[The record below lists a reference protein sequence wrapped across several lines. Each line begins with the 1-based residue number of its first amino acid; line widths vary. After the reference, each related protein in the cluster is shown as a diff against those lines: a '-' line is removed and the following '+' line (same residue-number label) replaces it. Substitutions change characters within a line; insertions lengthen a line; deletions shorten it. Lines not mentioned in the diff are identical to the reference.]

1 MQFSTFQQDL
11 NTWQGSSLIFGIV
24 EEDLKNQLQKIDF
37 IIDSKLLQE
46 KINQKKF
53 KGEKGK
59 ILNFDFFDQR
69 LQTLKIIGLGESKN
83 IKSNDIKN
91 SLADVVRKSADKEE
105 KISILFP
112 WELINSPEEIQS
124 FGESARLSAY
134 KDNRFN
140 SKRDDKK
147 VLKEIEF
154 LNLNKFKNINF
165 NETKYICE
173 GVELARRL
181 VAAPPNS
188 LTPLEMSIQASK
200 IAKDHGLEIKILEKN
215 ECEDLGMGAYLA
227 VAKGSD
233 LEPKFIHLT
242 LKSKSPVKEKI
253 ALVGKGLT
261 FDSGGYNLKVG
272 ASQIEMMKYDMGG
285 SAAVLGAA
293 KALGAIK
300 PDGLE
305 IHFIVAACENM
316 INGSAV
322 HPGDVIKASNGK
334 TIEINNTDAEG
345 RLTLADALTYASNL
359 KPDSIIDL
367 ATLTGAI
374 VVALGNDVAGFWTNN
389 NMMAKELKTASS
401 QAGEELWQ
409 MPLQKSYK
417 DGLKSHIADM
427 KNTGPRAGG
436 SITAALFLEEFFD
449 KNIKWAHIDI
459 AGTCWTDKNKG
470 VHPSGATGYGVKTLV
485 QWIKIKDEMKNN
497 YSDQTLIDLAFSFH
511 NLSNC

>member
-1 MQFSTFQQDL
+1 MHLSIFQQNL
-11 NTWQGSSLIFGIV
+11 NSWQGTSLIFGIF
-24 EEDLKNQLQKIDF
+24 EEDIKSQLEKIEF
-37 IIDSKLLQE
+37 IIDPKLLLE

-59 ILNFDFFDQR
+59 SINFDFIDQK
-69 LQTLKIIGLGESKN
+69 LQNLTIIGIGEASN
-83 IKSNDIKN
+83 VNNNDIRN
-91 SLADVVRKSADKEE
+91 QIANIVRKSIDKYK
-105 KISILFP
+105 KISILLP
-112 WELINSPEEIQS
+112 SELINSQKKIS
-124 FGESARLSAY
+124 ALGESVRLSAY

-140 SKRDDKK
+140 NQRTEQNL
-147 VLKEIEF
+147 LKEIEF
-154 LNLNKFKNINF
+154 LNLDKFKNF
-165 NETKYICE
+165 SFKETEYICE

-181 VAAPPNS
+181 VAAPPNK
-188 LTPLEMSIQASK
+188 LTPLEMSLEASQ
-200 IAKDHGLEIKILEKN
+200 IANEHGLEIKILGKE
-215 ECEDLGMGAYLA
+215 ECENLGMGAYLA

-233 LEPKFIHLT
+233 LDPKFIHLT
-242 LKSKSPVKEKI
+242 LKSNSPIKEKI

-293 KALGAIK
+293 KVLGAIK
-300 PDGLE
+300 PEGLE

-322 HPGDVIKASNGK
+322 HPGDVVTASNGK

-345 RLTLADALTYASNL
+345 RLTLADALFYASNL

-374 VVALGNDVAGFWTNN
+374 VIALGNDVAGFWSNN
-389 NMMAKELKTASS
+389 DQLAKDLLNASS
-401 QAGEELWQ
+401 ESGEGLWQ

-449 KNIKWAHIDI
+449 KDIKWAHIDI
-459 AGTCWTDKNKG
+459 AGTCWTDKDKG
-470 VHPSGATGYGVKTLV
+470 INPSGATGFGVKTLV
-485 QWIKIKDEMKNN
+485 EWIKNKKEK
-497 YSDQTLIDLAFSFH
+497 YQ
-511 NLSNC
+511 

>member
-1 MQFSTFQQDL
+1 MKFSTFLQDL
-11 NTWQGSSLIFGIV
+11 NTWQGSTLIFGIV
-24 EEDLKNQLQKIDF
+24 EEDLKSQLEKIDF

-83 IKSNDIKN
+83 INVNDIKN
-91 SLADVVRKSADKEE
+91 SLADVIRKSADKEE

-112 WELINSPEEIQS
+112 WELINSQEEIKS

-154 LNLNKFKNINF
+154 LNLKKFKNVSF
-165 NETKYICE
+165 NETEYICE

-188 LTPLEMSIQASK
+188 LTPQEMSIQASK

-233 LEPKFIHLT
+233 LDPKFIHLT

-389 NMMAKELKTASS
+389 NMMAKDLKIASS

-449 KNIKWAHIDI
+449 RNIKWAHIDI

-470 VHPSGATGYGVKTLV
+470 INPSGATGYGVKTLV
-485 QWIKIKDEMKNN
+485 QWIKNKI
-497 YSDQTLIDLAFSFH
+497 
-511 NLSNC
+511 

>member
-37 IIDSKLLQE
+37 IIDSKLLLE

-83 IKSNDIKN
+83 INSNDIKN
-91 SLADVVRKSADKEE
+91 SLADVIRKSSDKEE

-165 NETKYICE
+165 NETEYICE

-389 NMMAKELKTASS
+389 NMMAKDLKTASS

-449 KNIKWAHIDI
+449 KDIKWAHIDI

-470 VHPSGATGYGVKTLV
+470 IHPSGATGYGVKTLV
-485 QWIKIKDEMKNN
+485 QWIKNKR
-497 YSDQTLIDLAFSFH
+497 
-511 NLSNC
+511 

>member
-37 IIDSKLLQE
+37 IIDSKLLLE

-83 IKSNDIKN
+83 INSNYIKN

-165 NETKYICE
+165 NETEYICE

-389 NMMAKELKTASS
+389 NMMAKDLKTASS

-470 VHPSGATGYGVKTLV
+470 IHPSGATGYGVKTLV
-485 QWIKIKDEMKNN
+485 QWIKNKR
-497 YSDQTLIDLAFSFH
+497 
-511 NLSNC
+511 

>member
-24 EEDLKNQLQKIDF
+24 EEDLKNQLQKIDL
-37 IIDSKLLQE
+37 IIDSKLLLE

-69 LQTLKIIGLGESKN
+69 LQNLKIIGLGESKN
-83 IKSNDIKN
+83 INSNDIKN
-91 SLADVVRKSADKEE
+91 SLADVIRKSSDKEE

-154 LNLNKFKNINF
+154 LNLNKFKNIDF
-165 NETKYICE
+165 NETEYICE

-242 LKSKSPVKEKI
+242 LKSKRPVKEKI

-389 NMMAKELKTASS
+389 NMMAKDLKTASS

-470 VHPSGATGYGVKTLV
+470 IHPSGATGYGVKTLV
-485 QWIKIKDEMKNN
+485 QWVKNKR
-497 YSDQTLIDLAFSFH
+497 
-511 NLSNC
+511 

>member
-83 IKSNDIKN
+83 INSNDIKN
-91 SLADVVRKSADKEE
+91 SLADVIRKSSDKEE

-112 WELINSPEEIQS
+112 WELINSQEEIQS

-140 SKRDDKK
+140 SKRDEKK

-165 NETKYICE
+165 NETEYICE

-389 NMMAKELKTASS
+389 NMMAKDLKTASS

-470 VHPSGATGYGVKTLV
+470 IHPSGATGYGVKTLV
-485 QWIKIKDEMKNN
+485 QWIKNKR
-497 YSDQTLIDLAFSFH
+497 
-511 NLSNC
+511 

>member
-11 NTWQGSSLIFGIV
+11 NTWQGSTLIFGIV

-37 IIDSKLLQE
+37 IIDSKLLLE

-69 LQTLKIIGLGESKN
+69 LQTLKIIGFGESKN

-91 SLADVVRKSADKEE
+91 SLADVIRKSSDKEE

-165 NETKYICE
+165 NETEYICE

-389 NMMAKELKTASS
+389 NMMASDLKTASS

-470 VHPSGATGYGVKTLV
+470 VHPSGATGYGVRTLV
-485 QWIKIKDEMKNN
+485 QWIKNKR
-497 YSDQTLIDLAFSFH
+497 
-511 NLSNC
+511 

>member
-1 MQFSTFQQDL
+1 MQFSIFKKNLD
-11 NTWQGSSLIFGIV
+11 NWQGNSLIFGIFD
-24 EEDLKNQLQKIDF
+24 EEIESQLENIKF
-37 IIDSKLLQE
+37 IIDPKILIK
-46 KINQKKF
+46 KINKKKF
-53 KGEKGK
+53 KGEKGQ
-59 ILNFDFFDQR
+59 ILNLEFLNQK
-69 LQTLKIIGLGESKN
+69 LETLIIFGLGKSTTIEINDVQSYLAKIIRTT
-83 IKSNDIKN
+83 
-91 SLADVVRKSADKEE
+91 VDKDE
-105 KISILFP
+105 KISILLP
-112 WELINSPEEIQS
+112 SELINSKEEIRS
-124 FGESARLSAY
+124 YVESARLSAY

-140 SKRDDKK
+140 SKRDEKK
-147 VLKEIEF
+147 ILQEIEF
-154 LNLNKFKNINF
+154 LNLNKFENISF
-165 NETKYICE
+165 DETEYLCE

-188 LTPLEMSIQASK
+188 LTPLEMSIEATK
-200 IAKDHGLEIKILEKN
+200 IAKEHGLEIKILEKN
-215 ECEDLGMGAYLA
+215 ECEDLGMGAFLA

-242 LKSKSPVKEKI
+242 LKSKSPIKEKI

-389 NMMAKELKTASS
+389 NMMAKDLKTASS

-470 VHPSGATGYGVKTLV
+470 IHPSGATGYGVKTLV
-485 QWIKIKDEMKNN
+485 QWIKNKR
-497 YSDQTLIDLAFSFH
+497 
-511 NLSNC
+511 

>member
-37 IIDSKLLQE
+37 IIDSKLLLE

-69 LQTLKIIGLGESKN
+69 LQTLKIIGLGERKN
-83 IKSNDIKN
+83 INSNDIKN
-91 SLADVVRKSADKEE
+91 SLADVIRKSSDKEE
-105 KISILFP
+105 KISILLP

-165 NETKYICE
+165 NETEYICE

-389 NMMAKELKTASS
+389 NMMAKDLKTASS

-449 KNIKWAHIDI
+449 RNIKWAHIDI
-459 AGTCWTDKNKG
+459 AGTCWTDKSKG
-470 VHPSGATGYGVKTLV
+470 IHPSGATGYGVKTLV
-485 QWIKIKDEMKNN
+485 QWIKNKR
-497 YSDQTLIDLAFSFH
+497 
-511 NLSNC
+511 

>member
-1 MQFSTFQQDL
+1 MQFSTFQKNL
-11 NTWQGSSLIFGIV
+11 NAWQGNSLIFGII
-24 EEDLKNQLQKIDF
+24 EEDIKTQLEKIEF
-37 IIDSKLLQE
+37 IIDSKLLLE

-53 KGEKGK
+53 KGEKGET
-59 ILNFDFFDQR
+59 LNFEFLDQK
-69 LQTLKIIGLGESKN
+69 LENLTIIGLGKAKN
-83 IKSNDIKN
+83 IYTNHFRN
-91 SLADVVRKSADKEE
+91 SLANIIRKFVDKNE
-105 KISILFP
+105 KISLLLP
-112 WELINSPEEIQS
+112 WELINSEQEIKS
-124 FGESARLSAY
+124 IGELVRLSAY

-140 SKRDDKK
+140 SKRDEKK

-154 LNLNKFKNINF
+154 LNLNKFENISF
-165 NETKYICE
+165 KETEHICE

-188 LTPLEMSIQASK
+188 LTPLELSIEASK
-200 IAKDHGLEIKILEKN
+200 IAKDHGLEIKILEKK

-233 LEPKFIHLT
+233 LDPKFIHLT
-242 LKSKSPVKEKI
+242 LNSKSPAKEKI

-300 PDGLE
+300 PEGLE

-322 HPGDVIKASNGK
+322 HPGDVVKASNGK

-374 VVALGNDVAGFWTNN
+374 VVALGNDVAGFWSNN
-389 NMMAKELKTASS
+389 SDLAKDLIAASS
-401 QAGEELWQ
+401 ESGEELWQ
-409 MPLQKSYK
+409 MPLQESYK

-449 KNIKWAHIDI
+449 KDIKWAHIDI

-470 VHPSGATGYGVKTLV
+470 INPSGATGYGVKTLV
-485 QWIKIKDEMKNN
+485 KWIKNKK
-497 YSDQTLIDLAFSFH
+497 S
-511 NLSNC
+511 

>member
-1 MQFSTFQQDL
+1 MQFSTFQKNL
-11 NTWQGSSLIFGIV
+11 NDWQGSSLILGVV
-24 EEDLKNQLQKIDF
+24 EEEIASQLENIKF
-37 IIDSKLLQE
+37 LVNPKLLL
-46 KINQKKF
+46 KKFTKKNF

-59 ILNFDFFDQR
+59 TLNFEFLDQK
-69 LQTLKIIGLGESKN
+69 LETLIIIGLGKSKDFN
-83 IKSNDIKN
+83 KSKPKN
-91 SLADVVRKSADKEE
+91 CLADIVRKLVDKNE
-105 KISILFP
+105 KISILLP
-112 WELINSPEEIQS
+112 WELINSQQEIKDLA
-124 FGESARLSAY
+124 ELARLSAY

-140 SKRDDKK
+140 KKKDNKK

-154 LNLNKFKNINF
+154 LNLKKFENISF
-165 NETKYICE
+165 QETENICE
-173 GVELARRL
+173 GVELARKL

-188 LTPLEMSIQASK
+188 LTPKEMALQASQ
-200 IAKDHGLEIKILEKN
+200 IAKDHGLEVKILDSK

-242 LKSKSPVKEKI
+242 LNSESPTKEKI

-300 PDGLE
+300 PKGLE

-322 HPGDVIKASNGK
+322 HPGDVVKASNGK

-374 VVALGNDVAGFWTNN
+374 VVALGNDVAGFWSNN
-389 NMMAKELKTASS
+389 DDLAYDLKAASV

-409 MPLQKSYK
+409 MPLQKSYRE
-417 DGLKSHIADM
+417 GLKSHIADM

-449 KNIKWAHIDI
+449 KEIKWAHIDI

-470 VHPSGATGYGVKTLV
+470 INPSGATGYGVKTLV
-485 QWIKIKDEMKNN
+485 QWIKNK
-497 YSDQTLIDLAFSFH
+497 
-511 NLSNC
+511 

>member
-11 NTWQGSSLIFGIV
+11 NTWQGSTLIFGIV
-24 EEDLKNQLQKIDF
+24 EEDLKNQLEKINF

-46 KINQKKF
+46 KINQKKY

-69 LQTLKIIGLGESKN
+69 LQTLKIIGLGKSKN
-83 IKSNDIKN
+83 INSPDIKN
-91 SLADVVRKSADKEE
+91 SLADVIRKSADKEE

-140 SKRDDKK
+140 SKKDDKK

-154 LNLNKFKNINF
+154 LNLNKFKNIDF
-165 NETKYICE
+165 NETEYICE

-389 NMMAKELKTASS
+389 HMMAKDLKIASS

-470 VHPSGATGYGVKTLV
+470 IHPSGATGYGVKTLV
-485 QWIKIKDEMKNN
+485 QWIKNKR
-497 YSDQTLIDLAFSFH
+497 
-511 NLSNC
+511 

>member
-37 IIDSKLLQE
+37 IIDSKLLLE

-83 IKSNDIKN
+83 ININDIKN
-91 SLADVVRKSADKEE
+91 SLADVIRKSAAKDE

-112 WELINSPEEIQS
+112 WELINSQEEIQS

-147 VLKEIEF
+147 VLEEIEF

-165 NETKYICE
+165 NETEYICE

-389 NMMAKELKTASS
+389 NMMANDLKTASS

-470 VHPSGATGYGVKTLV
+470 IHPSGATGYGVKTLV
-485 QWIKIKDEMKNN
+485 QWIKNKR
-497 YSDQTLIDLAFSFH
+497 
-511 NLSNC
+511 

>member
-1 MQFSTFQQDL
+1 MQFSTFQKNL
-11 NTWQGSSLIFGIV
+11 NEWQGASLIFGVV
-24 EEDLKNQLQKIDF
+24 EEEIESQLENIRF
-37 IIDSKLLQE
+37 IVDPKLLL
-46 KINQKKF
+46 KKFTTKKF

-59 ILNFDFFDQR
+59 CLNFEFLDQK
-69 LQTLKIIGLGESKN
+69 LETIIIIGLGKSKDLN
-83 IKSNDIKN
+83 KDDIKN
-91 SLADVVRKSADKEE
+91 SLGDLIRKILDKNE
-105 KISILFP
+105 KISILLP
-112 WELINSPEEIQS
+112 WELINSKLEIHHLA
-124 FGESARLSAY
+124 ESVRLSAY

-140 SKRDDKK
+140 KKKDEHK

-154 LNLNKFKNINF
+154 LTSNKFENITF
-165 NETKYICE
+165 DETEKICE

-188 LTPLEMSIQASK
+188 LTPKEMSIQAK
-200 IAKDHGLEIKILEKN
+200 QIAKDHGLGVKILDAKQ
-215 ECEDLGMGAYLA
+215 CEDLGMGAYLA

-242 LKSKSPVKEKI
+242 LKSEGPIKEKI

-293 KALGAIK
+293 KVLGAIK
-300 PDGLE
+300 PKGLE

-322 HPGDVIKASNGK
+322 HPGDVVTASNGK

-374 VVALGNDVAGFWTNN
+374 VVALGNDVAGFWSNN
-389 NMMAKELKTASS
+389 NDLANDLKTASTEV
-401 QAGEELWQ
+401 GEGLWQ

-417 DGLKSHIADM
+417 EGLKSHIADM

-436 SITAALFLEEFFD
+436 SITAALFLEEFF
-449 KNIKWAHIDI
+449 NEEIKWAHIDI
-459 AGTCWTDKNKG
+459 AGTCWTDKNNG
-470 VHPSGATGYGVKTLV
+470 INPSGATGFGVRTLV
-485 QWIKIKDEMKNN
+485 QWIKNK
-497 YSDQTLIDLAFSFH
+497 
-511 NLSNC
+511 

>member
-37 IIDSKLLQE
+37 IIDSKLLLE

-83 IKSNDIKN
+83 INSNDIKN
-91 SLADVVRKSADKEE
+91 SLADVIRKSSDKEE

-154 LNLNKFKNINF
+154 LNLNKFKNIDF
-165 NETKYICE
+165 NETEYICE

-389 NMMAKELKTASS
+389 NMMAKDLKTASS

-470 VHPSGATGYGVKTLV
+470 IHPSGATGYGVKTLV
-485 QWIKIKDEMKNN
+485 QWIKNKR
-497 YSDQTLIDLAFSFH
+497 
-511 NLSNC
+511 

>member
-1 MQFSTFQQDL
+1 MQFSTFQKDL
-11 NTWQGSSLIFGIV
+11 DDWQGSSLIFGV
-24 EEDLKNQLQKIDF
+24 VKEEIESQLEKIKF
-37 IIDSKLLQE
+37 VIDPKLLL
-46 KINQKKF
+46 KKVTAKKF
-53 KGEKGK
+53 KGEKGE
-59 ILNFDFFDQR
+59 ILNFEFLDQK
-69 LQTLKIIGLGESKN
+69 LETLIIIGLGKSKDLN
-83 IKSNDIKN
+83 KSDIKN
-91 SLADVVRKSADKEE
+91 SLGDPIRKIVDKNE
-105 KISILFP
+105 KTSILLP
-112 WELINSPEEIQS
+112 WKLINSQVEIHHVA
-124 FGESARLSAY
+124 ESARLSAY

-140 SKRDDKK
+140 KKKDEKK

-154 LNLNKFKNINF
+154 LNLNKYENICF
-165 NETKYICE
+165 EETEKICE

-188 LTPLEMSIQASK
+188 LTPQEMSITASQ
-200 IAKDHGLEIKILEKN
+200 IAKDHDLEIKILDAK
-215 ECEDLGMGAYLA
+215 ECENLGMGAYLA

-233 LEPKFIHLT
+233 LDPKFIHLT
-242 LKSKSPVKEKI
+242 LKSEGPIKEKI

-300 PDGLE
+300 PKGLE

-322 HPGDVIKASNGK
+322 HPGDVVKASNGK

-374 VVALGNDVAGFWTNN
+374 VIALGNDVAGFWSNN
-389 NMMAKELKTASS
+389 NDLAKELKNAS
-401 QAGEELWQ
+401 AEVGEELWQ
-409 MPLQKSYK
+409 MPLKKSYK
-417 DGLKSHIADM
+417 EGLKSHIADM

-449 KNIKWAHIDI
+449 KEIKWAHIDI

-470 VHPSGATGYGVKTLV
+470 VHPSGATGFGVKTLV
-485 QWIKIKDEMKNN
+485 KWIKNKLDEK
-497 YSDQTLIDLAFSFH
+497 
-511 NLSNC
+511 

>member
-11 NTWQGSSLIFGIV
+11 NTWQGSSLIFGV
-24 EEDLKNQLQKIDF
+24 FEEDLKNQLQKINF
-37 IIDSKLLQE
+37 IIDSKLLLE

-83 IKSNDIKN
+83 INSNDIKN
-91 SLADVVRKSADKEE
+91 SLADVIRKSSDKEE

-112 WELINSPEEIQS
+112 WELINSQEEIQS

-165 NETKYICE
+165 NETEYICE

-389 NMMAKELKTASS
+389 NMMAKDLKTASS

-470 VHPSGATGYGVKTLV
+470 IHPSGATGYGVKTLV
-485 QWIKIKDEMKNN
+485 QWIKNKR
-497 YSDQTLIDLAFSFH
+497 
-511 NLSNC
+511 

>member
-1 MQFSTFQQDL
+1 MQFSTFQKDL
-11 NTWQGSSLIFGIV
+11 DEWQGSSLIFGV
-24 EEDLKNQLQKIDF
+24 VKEEIESQLEKIKFVVDP
-37 IIDSKLLQE
+37 KLLL
-46 KINQKKF
+46 KKVTAKKF
-53 KGEKGK
+53 KGEKGE
-59 ILNFDFFDQR
+59 ILNFEFLDQK
-69 LQTLKIIGLGESKN
+69 LETLTLIGLGKSKE
-83 IKSNDIKN
+83 IKSNDLKN
-91 SLADVVRKSADKEE
+91 SLSDIIRKFVDKDE
-105 KISILFP
+105 KISILLP
-112 WELINSPEEIQS
+112 WELINSKEEINHI
-124 FGESARLSAY
+124 AALTRLSAY

-140 SKRDDKK
+140 SKRDEKK
-147 VLKEIEF
+147 ILKEIEF
-154 LNLNKFKNINF
+154 LNLKQFEDISFK
-165 NETKYICE
+165 ETESICE
-173 GVELARRL
+173 GVELARRM

-200 IAKDHGLEIKILEKN
+200 IAKDHDLEIKILEKK
-215 ECEDLGMGAYLA
+215 ECEELGMGAYLA

-242 LKSKSPVKEKI
+242 LKSQGPTKEKI
-253 ALVGKGLT
+253 ALIGKGLT

-300 PDGLE
+300 PEGLE

-322 HPGDVIKASNGK
+322 HPGDVVTASNGK

-374 VVALGNDVAGFWTNN
+374 VVALGNDVAGFWSNN
-389 NMMAKELKTASS
+389 NDLAQDLKDAS
-401 QAGEELWQ
+401 AAVGEELWQ
-409 MPLQKSYK
+409 MPLKKSYK
-417 DGLKSHIADM
+417 EGLKSHIADM

-449 KNIKWAHIDI
+449 NKIKWAHIDI

-470 VHPSGATGYGVKTLV
+470 IHPSGATGFGVKTIV
-485 QWIKIKDEMKNN
+485 QWIKNK
-497 YSDQTLIDLAFSFH
+497 
-511 NLSNC
+511 

>member
-11 NTWQGSSLIFGIV
+11 NTWQGSTLIFGIV
-24 EEDLKNQLQKIDF
+24 EEDLKNQLKKIDF

-59 ILNFDFFDQR
+59 ILNFDFFDQK

-83 IKSNDIKN
+83 INSNDIKN
-91 SLADVVRKSADKEE
+91 SLADVIRKSSDKEE

-112 WELINSPEEIQS
+112 WELINSQEEIQS
-124 FGESARLSAY
+124 FGESARLSVY

-165 NETKYICE
+165 IETEYICE

-300 PDGLE
+300 PEGLE

-389 NMMAKELKTASS
+389 NMMAKDLKTASS

-470 VHPSGATGYGVKTLV
+470 IHPSGATGYGVKTLV
-485 QWIKIKDEMKNN
+485 QWIKNKR
-497 YSDQTLIDLAFSFH
+497 
-511 NLSNC
+511 

>member
-37 IIDSKLLQE
+37 IIDSKLLLE

-69 LQTLKIIGLGESKN
+69 LQTLKIIGFGESKN
-83 IKSNDIKN
+83 INSNDIKN
-91 SLADVVRKSADKEE
+91 SLADVIRKSSDKEE

-154 LNLNKFKNINF
+154 LNLNKFKNMDF
-165 NETKYICE
+165 NETEYICE

-200 IAKDHGLEIKILEKN
+200 IAKDHSLEIKILEKN

-389 NMMAKELKTASS
+389 NMMAKDLKTASS

-470 VHPSGATGYGVKTLV
+470 IHPSGATGYGVKTLV
-485 QWIKIKDEMKNN
+485 QWIKNKR
-497 YSDQTLIDLAFSFH
+497 
-511 NLSNC
+511 

>member
-1 MQFSTFQQDL
+1 MQFSTFQKNL
-11 NTWQGSSLIFGIV
+11 NEWQGKSLIFGVV
-24 EEDLKNQLQKIDF
+24 EEDIESQLENIKFVIDP
-37 IIDSKLLQE
+37 KLLLR
-46 KINQKKF
+46 KVNQKNFRGK
-53 KGEKGK
+53 KGET
-59 ILNFDFFDQR
+59 LNFD
-69 LQTLKIIGLGESKN
+69 TLNQNLESLIIFGLGKSKDTN
-83 IKSNDIKN
+83 IDDIKN
-91 SLADVVRKSADKEE
+91 ALSDIIRKIVDHEEKSA
-105 KISILFP
+105 ILLP
-112 WELINSPEEIQS
+112 WELLTSQEEINHLA
-124 FGESARLSAY
+124 ESARLSAY

-140 SKRDDKK
+140 KKRKEINM
-147 VLKEIEF
+147 LKEIEF
-154 LNLNKFKNINF
+154 LNLKEFQNISF
-165 NETKYICE
+165 EETESICK

-188 LTPLEMSIQASK
+188 LTPLEMAKQASE
-200 IAKDHGLEIKILEKN
+200 IAKDHDLEIKILEKK

-233 LEPKFIHLT
+233 LAPKFIHLT
-242 LKSKSPVKEKI
+242 LKSDSPIKEKI
-253 ALVGKGLT
+253 AIVGKGLT

-300 PDGLE
+300 PKGLE
-305 IHFIVAACENM
+305 IHFIVASCENM

-322 HPGDVIKASNGK
+322 HPGDVVTASNGK

-359 KPDSIIDL
+359 KPDLIIDL

-374 VVALGNDVAGFWTNN
+374 VVALGNEVAGFWSNN
-389 NMMAKELKTASS
+389 SNLAEDLITASEEI
-401 QAGEELWQ
+401 GEKLWQ

-417 DGLKSHIADM
+417 EGLKSHIADM

-449 KNIKWAHIDI
+449 EAIKWAHIDI
-459 AGTCWTDKNKG
+459 AGTCWTDKNRG
-470 VHPSGATGYGVKTLV
+470 INPSGATGFGVRTLV
-485 QWIKIKDEMKNN
+485 QLIKNK
-497 YSDQTLIDLAFSFH
+497 Q
-511 NLSNC
+511 

>member
-37 IIDSKLLQE
+37 IIDSKLLLE

-91 SLADVVRKSADKEE
+91 SLADVIRKSSDKEE

-154 LNLNKFKNINF
+154 LNLKKFKNINF
-165 NETKYICE
+165 NETEYICE

-389 NMMAKELKTASS
+389 NMMARDLKTASS

-417 DGLKSHIADM
+417 NGLKSHIADM

-470 VHPSGATGYGVKTLV
+470 IHPSGATGYGVKTLV
-485 QWIKIKDEMKNN
+485 QWIKNKR
-497 YSDQTLIDLAFSFH
+497 
-511 NLSNC
+511 

>member
-37 IIDSKLLQE
+37 IIDSKLLLE

-83 IKSNDIKN
+83 INSNDIKN
-91 SLADVVRKSADKEE
+91 SLADVIRKSSDKEE

-165 NETKYICE
+165 NETEYICE

-200 IAKDHGLEIKILEKN
+200 IAKDHSLEIKILEKN

-389 NMMAKELKTASS
+389 NTMAKDLKTASS

-470 VHPSGATGYGVKTLV
+470 IHPSGATGYGVKTLV
-485 QWIKIKDEMKNN
+485 QWIKNKRLDEK
-497 YSDQTLIDLAFSFH
+497 
-511 NLSNC
+511 

>member
-37 IIDSKLLQE
+37 IIDSKLLLE

-83 IKSNDIKN
+83 INSNDIKN
-91 SLADVVRKSADKEE
+91 SLADVIRKISDKEE

-112 WELINSPEEIQS
+112 WELISSPEEIQS

-165 NETKYICE
+165 NETEYICE

-389 NMMAKELKTASS
+389 NMMAKDLKTASS

-470 VHPSGATGYGVKTLV
+470 VHPSGATGYGVRTLV
-485 QWIKIKDEMKNN
+485 QWIKNKI
-497 YSDQTLIDLAFSFH
+497 
-511 NLSNC
+511 

>member
-37 IIDSKLLQE
+37 IIDSKLLLQ
-46 KINQKKF
+46 KMNQKKF

-59 ILNFDFFDQR
+59 VLNFDFFDQR
-69 LQTLKIIGLGESKN
+69 LQTLKIIGLGKSKN
-83 IKSNDIKN
+83 INSNDIKN
-91 SLADVVRKSADKEE
+91 SLADVIRKSSDKEE

-147 VLKEIEF
+147 VLEEIEF

-165 NETKYICE
+165 NETEYICE

-242 LKSKSPVKEKI
+242 LKSTSSVKEKI

-389 NMMAKELKTASS
+389 NMMARDLKTASS

-449 KNIKWAHIDI
+449 KNINWAHIDI

-485 QWIKIKDEMKNN
+485 QWIKNKR
-497 YSDQTLIDLAFSFH
+497 
-511 NLSNC
+511 

>member
-11 NTWQGSSLIFGIV
+11 NTWQGSTLIFGIV

-83 IKSNDIKN
+83 INSNDIKN
-91 SLADVVRKSADKEE
+91 SLADVIRKSSDKEE

-112 WELINSPEEIQS
+112 WELINSQEEIQS

-165 NETKYICE
+165 IETEYICE

-300 PDGLE
+300 PEGLE

-389 NMMAKELKTASS
+389 NMMAKDLKTASS

-470 VHPSGATGYGVKTLV
+470 IHPSGATGYGVKTLV
-485 QWIKIKDEMKNN
+485 QWIKNKR
-497 YSDQTLIDLAFSFH
+497 
-511 NLSNC
+511 